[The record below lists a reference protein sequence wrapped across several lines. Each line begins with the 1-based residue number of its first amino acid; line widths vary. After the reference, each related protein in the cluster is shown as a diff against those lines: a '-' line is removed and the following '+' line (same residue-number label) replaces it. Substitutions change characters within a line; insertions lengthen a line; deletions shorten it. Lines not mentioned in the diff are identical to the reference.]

1 MVAEPFLV
9 SVVIPAKAGIQE
21 GGDTVVKGCRF
32 YRMAR
37 WLSFLLSFPLCGN
50 GLNKPLDSGLRRNDE
65 ELASGFSGI
74 TEGWDSGFCRN
85 DEGLDSRLRRNDE
98 MLVVTA
104 VVISACPRQVSIM
117 KKKEP
122 GM

>member
-1 MVAEPFLV
+1 
-9 SVVIPAKAGIQE
+9 
-21 GGDTVVKGCRF
+21 
-32 YRMAR
+32 MAR
-37 WLSFLLSFPLCGN
+37 WLSFLLSFPPCGN
-50 GLNKPLDSGLRRNDE
+50 GLNKPLDSGLR
-65 ELASGFSGI
+65 
-74 TEGWDSGFCRN
+74 RN